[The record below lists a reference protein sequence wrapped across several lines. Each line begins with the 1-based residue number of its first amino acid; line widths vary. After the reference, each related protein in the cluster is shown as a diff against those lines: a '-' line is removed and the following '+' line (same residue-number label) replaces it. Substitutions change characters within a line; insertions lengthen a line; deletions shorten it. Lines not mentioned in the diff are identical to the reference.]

1 MDSNEQ
7 TELTSKIETDS
18 ESLTP
23 VREGGVIEQNRKER
37 EKTHEHRRQ
46 CGDCHTVGR
55 EEVGEGIVA
64 INGDGQGLDW
74 GW

>member
-1 MDSNEQ
+1 MSKTEKKEKKLINTDDS
-7 TELTSKIETDS
+7 
-18 ESLTP
+18 
-23 VREGGVIEQNRKER
+23 VV
-37 EKTHEHRRQ
+37 
-46 CGDCHTVGR
+46 CVGR